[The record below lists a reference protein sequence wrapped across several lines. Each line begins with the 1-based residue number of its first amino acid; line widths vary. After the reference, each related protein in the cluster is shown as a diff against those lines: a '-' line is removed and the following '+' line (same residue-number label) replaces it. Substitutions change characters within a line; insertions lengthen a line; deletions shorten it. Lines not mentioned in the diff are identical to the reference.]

1 MFLFGDVS
9 TSRKECRD
17 LARLIV
23 KGLKFR
29 SIRESKKAYL
39 HMTDTGYD
47 ADILAIALIGHRG
60 SVMIASEVLDQEA
73 HDKFDGFRRIVEIIQ
88 VGKEIAG
95 RVTRWSVVDNLS
107 AREIV
112 KRLRSV

>member
-1 MFLFGDVS
+1 MFLFGDVC
-9 TSRKECRD
+9 TTKKECRD

-29 SIRESKKAYL
+29 SVRESKRAYL
-39 HMTDTGYD
+39 HMTDEGYD

-60 SVMIASEVLDQEA
+60 SVMIATEVLDQEA
-73 HDKFDGFRRIVEIIQ
+73 HDKFDGLRRVTQITGI
-88 VGKEIAG
+88 GKEILG
-95 RVTRWSVVDNLS
+95 RTVRWSLDGLS
-107 AREIV
+107 AREII

>member
-9 TSRKECRD
+9 TTKKECRD

-29 SIRESKKAYL
+29 SVRESRRAYL
-39 HMTDTGYD
+39 HMTDEGYD
-47 ADILAIALIGHRG
+47 ADVLAIALIGHRG
-60 SVMIASEVLDQEA
+60 SVMIASEVLDKEA
-73 HDKFDGFRRIVEIIQ
+73 HDRLDGFRRVVEITG
-88 VGKEIAG
+88 VGKEILG
-95 RVTRWSVVDNLS
+95 RAVRWSLEGLS

-112 KRLRSV
+112 TRLRSV